1 MRDLIIFSG
10 QSNMQG
16 ETECI
21 SECEPVAGAVEYKFL
36 EDKFAPL
43 KNPVGES
50 ITFDLKKGY
59 DCDPDGQEGWL
70 LKHALGAAQNTNLVP
85 EFTRSYIDVT
95 KRDVVAVHCAK
106 GATKICEWMPD
117 EMIYPVMIAK
127 VKKAISKIDDL
138 GKVSFVWLQGES
150 DAYTGGD
157 KDGYLKSMERLYSSL
172 KRDLNIDVFSVIR
185 VGFFAKIVSWA
196 GLTEEQGREYDLN
209 IMSAQDEFCEKGGDR
224 LMLTRIASELIENE
238 KYANPYAEGHFN
250 ALGLE
255 TLGREAGK
263 NLGEYINK
271 SLV

>member
-1 MRDLIIFSG
+1 MTDLIIFSG

-16 ETECI
+16 ETERI
-21 SECEPVAGAVEYKFL
+21 SECEPVKGAVEYKFL
-36 EDKFAPL
+36 KDEFALL
-43 KNPVGES
+43 KNPVGEN
-50 ITFDLKKGY
+50 ITKDFKEGIG
-59 DCDPDGQEGWL
+59 CDPEGQEAWL
-70 LKHALGAAQNTNLVP
+70 KKHALGAAQNTNLVP
-85 EFTRSYIDVT
+85 EFTRSYIEVT
-95 KRDVVAVHCAK
+95 NRNVVAAHCAK

-117 EMIYPVMIAK
+117 GIIYPVLIEK

-138 GKVSFVWLQGES
+138 GKISFVWLQGES

-157 KDGYLKSMERLYSSL
+157 KEGYLKSIEMLYSLL
-172 KRDLNIDVFSVIR
+172 KKDLNIDVFAVIR
-185 VGFFAKIVSWA
+185 VGYFAKIVSWA

-224 LMLTRIASELIENE
+224 LMLTRIASELIDNE
-238 KYANPYAEGHFN
+238 KYVNPYAEGHFN